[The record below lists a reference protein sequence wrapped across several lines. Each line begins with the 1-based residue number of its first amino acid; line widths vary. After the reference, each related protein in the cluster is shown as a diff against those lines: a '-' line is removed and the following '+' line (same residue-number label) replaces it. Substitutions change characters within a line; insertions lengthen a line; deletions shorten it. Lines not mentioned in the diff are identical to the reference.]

1 MRYLWLSS
9 LISLICEEIS
19 SSTKHKWSPYNME
32 KEIKEAIEAIKA
44 GKTILYPTD
53 TCWAI
58 GCDATN
64 SAAVKKLLSLKKV
77 SANQPLIIL
86 LDDSKRINHYVTKV
100 PDIAW
105 DIIDYSEIP
114 LTIIFPKGKNVAPEL
129 LGTDGSVA
137 IRITKDPFCKKI
149 IYKLE
154 RPIVATLSTS
164 NPNTIEYSFRD
175 INDETK
181 KGVEY
186 TVNLRKEEKTIKK
199 LSRIMKL
206 ELDGEFKFLRN

>member
-1 MRYLWLSS
+1 
-9 LISLICEEIS
+9 
-19 SSTKHKWSPYNME
+19 ME
-32 KEIKEAIEAIKA
+32 KEIKETIEAIKA

-53 TCWAI
+53 TCWGI

-64 SAAVKKLLSLKKV
+64 SLAVKKVLALKNGP
-77 SANQPLIIL
+77 SNQPLILL

-114 LTIIFPKGKNVAPEL
+114 LTIIFPNGKNVAPEL
-129 LGTDGSVA
+129 LGSDGSIA

-154 RPIVATLSTS
+154 KPIVATLSTTGS
-164 NPNTIEYSFRD
+164 SVLEYSFAN
-175 INDETK
+175 INEQVKNKVD
-181 KGVEY
+181 Y
-186 TVNLRKEEKTIKK
+186 TVNLRRDEKTSKK